1 MGPLAALRDGRRRR
15 APGPVP
21 VAALEAAALAAG
33 LDDPALVA
41 DIARAMAAEGSGDPA
56 IVGRVYEQRLAA
68 DRAARRAG
76 GAYYTPAHLLDI
88 VVEHTLGRALTG
100 VSAETA
106 LAFVVLDPSCGGG
119 AFLLRAL
126 EVLEAHCLDA
136 GGAAEGLRRRIVDSC
151 LRGIDVDPVAAAA
164 CRLALILAAGP
175 GARPEIRVADA
186 LAEDH
191 RAEADVVL
199 GNPPWG
205 QKGFRFPPA
214 EARRL
219 RARYATGRG
228 VLDPFK
234 LFVERAHELCRPGG
248 RWGFVLPDVILLK
261 DQEPVRRLIL
271 GRSSLELIADV
282 GRAFEGVNLD
292 AAIITG
298 RLATPT
304 AGHRVEIRRPGHEP
318 EFRPQAMFAAL
329 PGAKLNLHLTA
340 EAHALLE
347 RLAPLPRLGDRFEIH
362 EGVHTGNA
370 RRTLFLDRSRGPGCV
385 PVIVG
390 GRELQRY
397 RLRWG
402 GRWLDRDARLDRA
415 AGEYAN
421 LGRPEWHERQKIVVR
436 RTGDHL
442 VAALDRDGRW
452 VSNNLFVVVPRA
464 AMSTDELAAHVA
476 WLNSAFATWYF
487 RTIQPRTG
495 RLYAE
500 LKIQHLTD
508 IPLPEPARW
517 AGVAA
522 DLAALARAAET
533 EPAADQEL
541 NDLVA
546 RGLGL
551 AVTESLL
558 VSGS

>member
-1 MGPLAALRDGRRRR
+1 M
-15 APGPVP
+15 
-21 VAALEAAALAAG
+21 
-33 LDDPALVA
+33 A

-68 DRAARRAG
+68 DRTARRAG
-76 GAYYTPAHLLDI
+76 GAYYTPAHLLDT
-88 VVEHTLGRALTG
+88 VVEHTLGRMLAGAT
-100 VSAETA
+100 VERA
-106 LAFVVLDPSCGGG
+106 LALVVLDPSCGGG

-126 EVLEAHCLDA
+126 EVLEAHCLAA
-136 GGAAEGLRRRIVDSC
+136 GGGAEGLRARIVDGC
-151 LRGIDVDPVAAAA
+151 LRGIDIDPVAAAA

-175 GARPEIRVADA
+175 DARPAIRVADA

-205 QKGFRFPPA
+205 QKGFRFSKPD
-214 EARRL
+214 ARRL

-271 GRSSLELIADV
+271 ERSSLELIADV

-292 AAIITG
+292 AVIITG
-298 RLATPT
+298 RLAAPP
-304 AGHRVEIRRPGHEP
+304 AGHHVEIRRPGHEP
-318 EFRPQAMFAAL
+318 DSRPQAMFAAL
-329 PGAKLNLHLTA
+329 PGAKLNLHLSG
-340 EAHALLE
+340 EAQALLE
-347 RLAPLPRLGDRFEIH
+347 RLAPLPRLGQRFEVH

-370 RRTLFLDRSRGPGCV
+370 RRKLFLDAPRGAGCV

-390 GRELQRY
+390 GRELARY
-397 RLRWG
+397 RLRWA

-421 LGRPEWHERQKIVVR
+421 LGRPEWHERPKIVVR

-442 VAALDRDGRW
+442 VAALDPDGRW

-464 AMSTDELAAHVA
+464 AMSTAELAAHVA

-500 LKIQHLTD
+500 LKIVHLAD
-508 IPLPEPARW
+508 IPLPEPAAW
-517 AGVAA
+517 AAVWSELGELAGRAEAGA
-522 DLAALARAAET
+522 DT
-533 EPAADQEL
+533 GQEL
-541 NDLVA
+541 NDIVA
-546 RGLGL
+546 GAL
-551 AVTESLL
+551 SLDATRSSL
-558 VSGS
+558 ITSA